1 MSATDLDVSSAPQP
15 VPPYLNSDVSENKK
29 PGFRRRMVNGASTRI
44 TQIIKDDVNST
55 VDAIKQ
61 SHESRSWLY
70 PLKGV
75 IYFACHK
82 SLWSPFVRNLPS
94 LMLVSSVVLAFT
106 FGVVWVPT
114 MAVAFFLTGPLAMI
128 SATISTLAL
137 SATII
142 QSIAMTYILPM
153 PLVDVFD
160 ATLVLQG
167 HMDLVNAGRQVKP
180 ALRGDGHNV
189 LDRMG
194 AVWKWPLRAFSLNAA
209 FRKLV
214 YIPLNMIPI
223 AGPGISVIMQARTG
237 GGECHD
243 RYFQLKGWRDKYT
256 NTFVRA
262 NSGSYGM
269 FALVDNLLSI
279 IPFAS
284 IMFRYTTTVGAALW
298 AADIEK
304 KRVRM
309 VLPEIDVD

>member
-1 MSATDLDVSSAPQP
+1 MSATDVSSAPQP
-15 VPPYLNSDVSENKK
+15 VPPNLNSDAPENKK

-44 TQIIKDDVNST
+44 TQIVKDDVNST
-55 VDAIKQ
+55 VDAIQQ
-61 SHESRSWLY
+61 SKESGSWLY

-75 IYFACHK
+75 IYFAFHK

-106 FGVVWVPT
+106 FSVVWVPT

-142 QSIAMTYILPM
+142 HSIAMTYILPM
-153 PLVDVFD
+153 SLVDVFD

-180 ALRGDGHNV
+180 ALRGDGQNV

-194 AVWKWPLRAFSLNAA
+194 AVWKWPLRAFSLDAA

-223 AGPGISVIMQARTG
+223 AGPARTG

-256 NTFVRA
+256 NAFVRA
-262 NSGSYGM
+262 NSGSYAM

-298 AADIEK
+298 AADIEE